1 MLMEKERGALVDYG
15 NRMFADGLVT
25 LTSGNISVYDPET
38 GYMAIT
44 PSGIPYSVTRPED
57 IVIMTLDGKII
68 DGTRKPSS
76 ENQLHAAVYRVRK
89 DARAVVHTH
98 STFATVLGIAGRKVE
113 SVHFLLPNVMGRGDV
128 PLLPYL
134 TYGTKELAEEVE
146 RAMADTPAV
155 LLQNHG
161 MVAAGSSLEDAYVR
175 ASAVETTAELQWR
188 AECIGKARILTE
200 QEVEDTYASYSTRYG
215 QKTEPV
221 QGS

>member
-1 MLMEKERGALVDYG
+1 MLMEKERQELVDYG

-44 PSGIPYSVTRPED
+44 PSGIPYAETRPED

-68 DGTRKPSS
+68 DGDRKPSS

-98 STFATVLGIAGRKVE
+98 STFATVLGIAGEKVE

-128 PLLPYL
+128 PLLPYV
-134 TYGTKELAEEVE
+134 TYGTKALADEVE
-146 RAMADTPAV
+146 KAMKETQAV

-161 MVAAGSSLEDAYVR
+161 MVASGKSLADAYTR

-188 AECIGKARILTE
+188 AECIGKPRVLT
-200 QEVEDTYASYSTRYG
+200 QAEVEDTFVSFSTKYG
-215 QKTEPV
+215 QKD
-221 QGS
+221 